1 MEIGKEISSR
11 IGRISNEFMHQIGG
25 DVPYSTYKYDIRLF
39 ICLNLVDKIHVRV
52 LDVLNISNLIGL
64 LRNGIR

>member
-1 MEIGKEISSR
+1 MEIGKETSSEIS
-11 IGRISNEFMHQIGG
+11 IFSNEFMHQIGG